1 MAEGITFGN
10 LSANDRKLI
19 SNSRNI
25 FEVMNR
31 EMDQETRSSTDS
43 QKNNSTERFD
53 RPRQETKEI
62 NDKNSLE
69 LNSSKLA
76 IPVLQ
81 ETKYSMRNFTNDN
94 SGCRIEPPR
103 QNVNNSA
110 GSDRNISTQVGDNST
125 QTAETNSE
133 VFRIES
139 SQSETYLS
147 VADSQENLNSTSIHT
162 TSSLVEMPKPQRINS
177 KKRKIDEFFQKDDDI
192 SEFEQNINTQKF
204 REVMGIDNSTQT
216 SPVRRIIS
224 SQKPTSSR
232 NSNLFYTNTPP
243 NMGMNSTQNSIE
255 ARRIKNQKVI
265 RDLEE
270 EIDSAMNRIR
280 ISDSTNFLDLTMTPD
295 SSPQRITVPIYPPAL
310 GVWKQLRSLQTRKII
325 LEVRMEFYK
334 KLRQE
339 EGVPRLGCDVQPAT
353 QPSTDRKSDRKYS
366 WVQSTN
372 SHTEFADAR
381 RLILQR
387 EFQNFC

>member
-125 QTAETNSE
+125 QTAEN
-133 VFRIES
+133 
-139 SQSETYLS
+139 
-147 VADSQENLNSTSIHT
+147 
-162 TSSLVEMPKPQRINS
+162 
-177 KKRKIDEFFQKDDDI
+177 
-192 SEFEQNINTQKF
+192 
-204 REVMGIDNSTQT
+204 
-216 SPVRRIIS
+216 
-224 SQKPTSSR
+224 
-232 NSNLFYTNTPP
+232 
-243 NMGMNSTQNSIE
+243 
-255 ARRIKNQKVI
+255 
-265 RDLEE
+265 
-270 EIDSAMNRIR
+270 
-280 ISDSTNFLDLTMTPD
+280 
-295 SSPQRITVPIYPPAL
+295 
-310 GVWKQLRSLQTRKII
+310 
-325 LEVRMEFYK
+325 
-334 KLRQE
+334 
-339 EGVPRLGCDVQPAT
+339 
-353 QPSTDRKSDRKYS
+353 
-366 WVQSTN
+366 
-372 SHTEFADAR
+372 
-381 RLILQR
+381 
-387 EFQNFC
+387 